1 MNASMPTMA
10 DRFSVMRS
18 RRRAPWQAMETWSS
32 WLAEVG
38 VESTEAG
45 CAICL
50 FSLIRA
56 AEVTS
61 AIIRPELRPGF
72 FERKAGRP

>member
-1 MNASMPTMA
+1 MPTIEN
-10 DRFSVMRS
+10 RFSVICS
-18 RRRAPWQAMETWSS
+18 RRRAPWQAIETWSS

-45 CAICL
+45 CESCL
-50 FSLIRA
+50 FSDISA

-72 FERKAGRP
+72 LARKAGRP